1 MPEFIVE
8 AFSYHKDSIQ
18 AVKVNRNNKNEILT
32 GGLDNIFNL
41 IRIDSGNNI
50 FSKTYDETVAFVDW
64 SNDGSKIV
72 AGCLNNKIYVY
83 ENNEEEKFAELY
95 VLEGFD
101 EEITSMQTH
110 PVGNILLASSMDGT
124 IWLWNLNNGKVL

>member
-41 IRIDSGNNI
+41 IRIDSGNNL

-64 SNDGSKIV
+64 SNDGSKII
-72 AGCLNNKIYVY
+72 AGCLNNKIYVMKIMKKK
-83 ENNEEEKFAELY
+83 N
-95 VLEGFD
+95 
-101 EEITSMQTH
+101 
-110 PVGNILLASSMDGT
+110 LLNYMF
-124 IWLWNLNNGKVL
+124 WKVLMRKSHLCRHIL